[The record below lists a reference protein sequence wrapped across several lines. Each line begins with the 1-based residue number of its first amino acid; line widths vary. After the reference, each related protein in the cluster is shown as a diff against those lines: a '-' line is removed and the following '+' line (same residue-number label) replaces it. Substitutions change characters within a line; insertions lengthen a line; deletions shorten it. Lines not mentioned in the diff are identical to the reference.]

1 VRLVTILFAAF
12 FILGTAAKLRPP
24 EYDEAY
30 SIFLTAGD
38 PRPSWPSGFFHPG
51 DVRSFYAGHPS
62 PAKIAH
68 DLRQGDVHPPLYFWA
83 LEYWRRLVGPGW
95 FAARLLSV
103 LLSVAALA
111 GLAWLA
117 ILAEIPPASA
127 MLLALFSYGF
137 AYTGIVARGFAL
149 AQLLNILGM
158 ALILSAQRAGRKQ
171 GWRSA
176 LLGGLVFGA
185 AAFSNYLAVFIGLAT
200 LFWLFLDQKRRKLL
214 PPAALG
220 FALFLPAL
228 IYFFRAQHNARIGQF
243 QKFSLPH
250 AVALLAKDSGA
261 ALFGGLPIY
270 AGSAGGI
277 VTVALFVFTA
287 ICAVFI
293 VKNWQSGLSLFALAA
308 CAMPAGL
315 LALGLLFDNTPIEI
329 RYLAFATPFIALL
342 LAQTLPPFWRYLF
355 LGLQACGILGL
366 ILAPSTLQPQA
377 LAARQLRSLDTPSAL
392 VLLPFGN
399 DGVGIPGPFIEAAPD
414 TIRLELLTPNA
425 QPDLSR
431 ENRVVLALLPVDDS
445 SKKTGIDL
453 LARFNANPCW
463 KNQYS
468 TKLLRTFTRTCEN
481 P

>member
-1 VRLVTILFAAF
+1 MRLVTILLAAL

-38 PRPSWPSGFFHPG
+38 PRPSWPSGIFHPG

-62 PAKIAH
+62 PAKIAR
-68 DLRQGDVHPPLYFWA
+68 DLRQGDVHPPLYFWT

-95 FAARLLSV
+95 FTARMLSV
-103 LLSVAALA
+103 LLSVAA
-111 GLAWLA
+111 LAWLA
-117 ILAEIPPASA
+117 ILAEIPPATA
-127 MLLALFSYGF
+127 MLLALLSYGF

-149 AQLLNILGM
+149 AQLLNITGM
-158 ALILSAQRAGRKQ
+158 ALILSALRGGRKQ
-171 GWRSA
+171 GWRPA
-176 LLGGLVFGA
+176 LLGGLAFGA

-200 LFWLFLDQKRRKLL
+200 LFWLALDPKRQKIL

-220 FALFLPAL
+220 FAAFLPAL

-243 QKFSLPH
+243 QKFSLAH

-261 ALFGGLPIY
+261 ALFGGLPVY
-270 AGSAGGI
+270 AGSAGGA
-277 VTVALFVFTA
+277 VTLALVILTA
-287 ICAVFI
+287 ICAAFI

-315 LALGLLFDNTPIEI
+315 LALGLLFDNTPVEI
-329 RYLAFATPFIALL
+329 RYLAFALPFIALL
-342 LAQTLPPFWRYLF
+342 LAQTLPPSWRYLL

-366 ILAPSTLQPQA
+366 ILAPSTQQPQG
-377 LAARQLRSLDTPSAL
+377 LAARQLRGLNTQSAL

-399 DGVGIPGPFIEAAPD
+399 DGVGIPGPFIAAAPD
-414 TIRLELLTPNA
+414 ALRLKLLTPNA

-445 SKKTGIDL
+445 SKKTGVDL

-468 TKLLRTFTRTCEN
+468 TRLLRVFSRTCEN